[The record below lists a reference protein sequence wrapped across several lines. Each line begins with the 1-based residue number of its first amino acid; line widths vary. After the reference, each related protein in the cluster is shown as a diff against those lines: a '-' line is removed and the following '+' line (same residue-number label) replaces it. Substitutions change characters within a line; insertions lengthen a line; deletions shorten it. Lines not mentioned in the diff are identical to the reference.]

1 MINMTTFFSSQ
12 SIGGTVY
19 IPYTDVAIIV
29 HDSILES
36 DLETPELTLETSD
49 NILEAD
55 MQDDIFHATLYD
67 DREVSLEC

>member
-19 IPYTDVAIIV
+19 IPYTDVAIIIHNNDIV
-29 HDSILES
+29 ANLES
-36 DLETPELTLETSD
+36 PELTLETSE

-55 MQDDIFHATLYD
+55 MQEDIFHATLYSVK
-67 DREVSLEC
+67 EATLEC